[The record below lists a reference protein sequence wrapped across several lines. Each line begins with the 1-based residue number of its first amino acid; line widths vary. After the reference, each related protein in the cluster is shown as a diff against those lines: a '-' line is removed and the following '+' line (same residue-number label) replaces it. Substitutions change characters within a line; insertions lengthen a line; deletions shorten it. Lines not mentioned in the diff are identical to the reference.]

1 MVAERMHMGAITAN
15 GVGEGGWL
23 SRRPELSEER
33 LVLLISLLAVALLN
47 ASFWSAAAA
56 HRSPASPEGMGFL
69 IAIGVCLVAL
79 HAFLFGVVGI
89 RGVLRPALA
98 LSWTIGVLVAYYTER
113 FTVYVDPGMLRNVLH
128 TQPKEA
134 IELVTPAMLSIL
146 FAASA
151 PVWLLLAWIR
161 PRPTTPGRWLLRRSL
176 WLAACLLVA
185 VAAALC
191 AYRDLSPWL
200 RNHRE
205 VRYLVTPAN
214 AFVSA
219 FTVLRSALSET
230 RQPRQPIG
238 TDAVVRREQPARP
251 RLLVL
256 VIGETVRAQNWG
268 LNGYSRDT
276 TPLLRQRRV
285 INFADVSACGS
296 DTEVSLPCMF
306 APIGRRDYDQARIR
320 SQQSLLHVLERA
332 GVGTLWL
339 DNQSGCKGVCEGLAF
354 EGLRG
359 DEDPG
364 LCDGRVCLDG
374 VLFERARQAIAKN
387 DGQAGDRVLLLH
399 QLGNH
404 GPAYSRRYPEA
415 FRQFTPA
422 CEDPDL
428 KGCDQRS
435 ITNSYDNA
443 ILYTDHLLAGLIDT
457 LSKRDDLDSAL
468 LYLSDHGESLGE
480 GGIYLHGLPYMIA
493 PPQQLKVPMTL
504 WLSDRLARSAQIDS
518 ACLAARSNAP
528 LAHDH
533 LFHTVLG
540 LFAVDTTLYE
550 DTWDVLATCRRQS
563 NDLASFSASD

>member
-1 MVAERMHMGAITAN
+1 MGAMTAN
-15 GVGEGGWL
+15 GDGVGAWL

-33 LVLLISLLAVALLN
+33 LILLISLLAVALLN
-47 ASFWSAAAA
+47 ASFWNAAAA
-56 HRSPASPEGMGFL
+56 YRPPASPEGMGFL
-69 IAIGVCLVAL
+69 AAIGVCLVAL
-79 HAFLFGVVGI
+79 HAFLFGLVGL
-89 RGVLRPALA
+89 RGALRPALA
-98 LSWTIGVLVAYYTER
+98 LSWTLGVLVAYYTDR
-113 FTVYVDPGMLRNVLH
+113 FTIYLDPGMLRNVLH

-134 IELVTPAMLSIL
+134 FEHVTPAMISTVLGG
-146 FAASA
+146 SA
-151 PVWLLLAWIR
+151 PVWMLLAWIR
-161 PRPTTPGRWLLRRSL
+161 LRPTTPGRWLLRRSL
-176 WLAACLLVA
+176 WLTTCLIVA
-185 VAAALC
+185 VAAALS

-219 FTVLRSALSET
+219 FTVLRSTIRET

-251 RLLVL
+251 RILVL

-276 TPLLRQRRV
+276 TPQLRQRPV

-306 APIGRRDYDQARIR
+306 APIGRRDYDEARIR

-332 GVGTLWL
+332 GVATLWL
-339 DNQSGCKGVCEGLAF
+339 DNQTGCKGVCEGLAF
-354 EGLRG
+354 ESLRG
-359 DEDPG
+359 DEDPV

-374 VLFERARQAIAKN
+374 ALFDKARQAIAKI
-387 DGQAGDRVLLLH
+387 DAQGGDRVLVLH

-428 KGCDQRS
+428 IGCDQQS
-435 ITNSYDNA
+435 IINSYDNA
-443 ILYTDHLLAGLIDT
+443 ILYTDHLLAGLMDT
-457 LSKRDDLDSAL
+457 LGERDDLDSAL

-480 GGIYLHGLPYMIA
+480 GGIYLHGLPYVIA

-504 WLSDRLARSAQIDS
+504 WLSDNLARSAQIDTS
-518 ACLAARSNAP
+518 CLAARSSEP
-528 LAHDH
+528 HTHDH
-533 LFHTVLG
+533 LFHSLLG
-540 LFAVDTTLYE
+540 LFSVDTKLYE
-550 DTWDVLATCRRQS
+550 DAWDFFTTCRRES
-563 NDLASFSASD
+563 ADLPSPGAAK